1 METDCSEQAYFLELH
16 GLDIKGFAQ
25 VNTGAL
31 VSSTHYERDDS
42 NWNPPLSTSRI
53 WTCWETSF
61 SFLRKKV
68 SPLPLNS
75 ETQTSGQKVA
85 DSGGNSVELIKA

>member
-42 NWNPPLSTSRI
+42 NWNPLFQLVGFGHAEKQVSHS
-53 WTCWETSF
+53 WEKRWA
-61 SFLRKKV
+61 LYH
-68 SPLPLNS
+68 
-75 ETQTSGQKVA
+75 
-85 DSGGNSVELIKA
+85 